1 MMGMEAMGGI
11 GSLIGSIGGFMN
23 QRQANKLSSA
33 QLALGMRNMALQE
46 MLANRA
52 YKLSTA
58 GRENDE
64 GRVYFDGSKWVEVLS
79 PRGEQLRGQDDQARR
94 AQLSDLERSVREQGR
109 SEGQRMQ
116 AGQMADSAARRIQ
129 SGANAGPSRAG
140 LEGMLAERYLSETM
154 DPLNKFEGAVNT
166 MDLRGGVA
174 NAQPLIADIKKL
186 GGAGARASLA
196 RARVDASQLHPAMR
210 NAYGEQDRGDYTN
223 AIKVAQGVPGAAAPP
238 NSGADAQLAAAAAQ
252 SAALAP
258 QGLGVGSA
266 AIARGN
272 AGLDEGFKN
281 AIGNIPQYGA
291 IFGGAATGLS
301 DLLGRRKQT
310 SAF

>member
-1 MMGMEAMGGI
+1 MMGMDAIGGI
-11 GSLIGSIGGFMN
+11 GSLVGSVGGFFN
-23 QRQANKLSSA
+23 QRQANNISNA

-58 GRENDE
+58 GRENAD

-129 SGANAGPSRAG
+129 SGANTGPSRQG
-140 LEGMLAERYLSETM
+140 LEGMLAERYLSEAL

-174 NAQPLIADIKKL
+174 SAEPIIADIKKL
-186 GGAGARASLA
+186 GGTGARSALA
-196 RARVDASQLHPAMR
+196 RSRVDAAQMFPASR

-238 NSGADAQLAAAAAQ
+238 QSGADAALASAAAQ
-252 SAALAP
+252 SAALGP
-258 QGLGVGSA
+258 QGLGVASA
-266 AIARGN
+266 ALGRGN
-272 AGLDEGFKN
+272 AGTDAGFEN
-281 AIGNIPQYGA
+281 AIKNIPQYGA